1 MDESIRDTK
10 RKEEG
15 RRKEGE
21 RKEGVCVPSRIVTP
35 RRALQNNQKKERSTT
50 HPFFLVFYDP
60 RERRREESCM
70 FLLWGKSAENGDV
83 QAKGATAETKEAS
96 PSDPRALTPA
106 SVMSRK
112 RHLAGN
118 GNTNGRVNGD
128 DEHEEEGKYEK
139 SVGKVGNGVHM
150 HRSERDADE
159 HAVHG
164 GNVFPATPP
173 RVKPAPPGSVDDLVR
188 SLPRKMMTV
197 RYATT
202 RADLKGEDRY
212 DIRPLMMKTTRTSN
226 GKTNDKI
233 FSYFAVLDGHNG
245 QSCVD
250 FAVHNLLLNILE
262 SVDGDEEWADALP
275 QAMVNG
281 FVKTHRDFATLKQL
295 SGTTATAVIVDGLNV
310 YVAGAGDSSAIL
322 DDGKNVYPL
331 TVDHRVD
338 TNREERERILRGGGT
353 IKRVEVGGTQHG
365 PLRVDGT
372 LCVSRSLGDID
383 VSALV
388 SESPDICVVKL
399 PPSGGRIII
408 ASDGVWDA
416 VNMNQVAK
424 LARKY
429 PSDLTMACERVV
441 KKALKAKGF
450 RDDTTVLIVDVLP
463 IAAAP
468 SGGEA
473 GDATKPT
480 AVPDFK
486 ECIRLPS
493 SARKAPVL
501 KNYDDIVPTL
511 SLDSKARM
519 MSKKFHELD
528 GIKVKKPV
536 GLYGAFSED
545 GFAGKKPSGGTNL
558 YSYNRG
564 VAMAQHNLEQSR
576 LRGKLRDGNKN
587 DGDEG
592 VHNLA
597 ARLDYNTVSPEMGQL
612 RGYPQRILVHKL
624 SSFVQQ

>member
-1 MDESIRDTK
+1 
-10 RKEEG
+10 
-15 RRKEGE
+15 
-21 RKEGVCVPSRIVTP
+21 
-35 RRALQNNQKKERSTT
+35 
-50 HPFFLVFYDP
+50 
-60 RERRREESCM
+60 M
-70 FLLWGKSAENGDV
+70 FLLLRKSADNGETK
-83 QAKGATAETKEAS
+83 AKGTTTVTEEAS
-96 PSDPRALTPA
+96 TSDPRALTPA
-106 SVMSRK
+106 SLMIRR

-118 GNTNGRVNGD
+118 NGNTNGH
-128 DEHEEEGKYEK
+128 DELEEEGRRKPEMRI
-139 SVGKVGNGVHM
+139 GNLGNGVHT
-150 HRSERDADE
+150 HVSEMEADE

-164 GNVFPATPP
+164 GNVFLATSP
-173 RVKPAPPGSVDDLVR
+173 RVKPSPPPTGSADDLVR
-188 SLPRKMMTV
+188 SLPQKMMTV

-212 DIRPLMMKTTRTSN
+212 DIRPLMMKTTRTSD
-226 GKTNDKI
+226 GISNDNI

-245 QSCVD
+245 QACAD

-262 SVDGDEEWADALP
+262 CVDGDEEWADALP

-295 SGTTATAVIVDGLNV
+295 SGTTATSVIVDGLNV

-338 TNREERERILRGGGT
+338 TNQQERERIVRGGGT

-372 LCVSRSLGDID
+372 LCVSRSLGDVD
-383 VSALV
+383 VTSLV
-388 SESPDICVVKL
+388 SETPDVCVVKL

-416 VNMNQVAK
+416 ISRTQVAK

-441 KKALKAKGF
+441 KKALRAKGF

-463 IAAAP
+463 TVAAP
-468 SGGEA
+468 RGGA
-473 GDATKPT
+473 ACDNATKPT
-480 AVPDFK
+480 VVPDFK

-501 KNYDDIVPTL
+501 KIYDEIVPTL
-511 SLDSKARM
+511 SANAKARM
-519 MSKKFHELD
+519 LSKKFHELE
-528 GIKVKKPV
+528 GIKVKAPV

-545 GFAGKKPSGGTNL
+545 GFTGTKPGGGTNL
-558 YSYNRG
+558 HSYNRG
-564 VAMAQHNLEQSR
+564 VAMAQHNLEKSR
-576 LRGKLRDGNKN
+576 LRGSLRDGNKQ

-592 VHNLA
+592 VLNLST
-597 ARLDYNTVSPEMGQL
+597 RLDYNTVSPEMGQL

-624 SSFVQQ
+624 SSFVEQ